1 MRFPGN
7 NEIQSDE
14 GVVSGGYADPGV
26 TIDPVQAAIQNVLA
40 AHGQGQPGTPGQAD
54 PMGGAQQV
62 QTGTIPTGQALP
74 QTQQGVDPTQSA
86 PAAPVAQQQQPQQ
99 PVAPAQPQLDP
110 LAAMQ
115 MLEQMGFQVSR
126 PGAQAQQPQVP
137 QMPPAPT
144 GPNPQ
149 ELAMLASQIAVP
161 AELEGYPEEV
171 QQAYVVQKAIEIS
184 TQRAQAQW
192 QEQMDQM
199 MRPIRTEQTM
209 SHLAQKHAI
218 DPAALGEL
226 LKGADPEWADVYR
239 ANPWFQK
246 VMDDAI
252 AHHKSKGVQAQLQAQ
267 AKPLMSAEQVGTG
280 GNPNPNQMTAG
291 QNYNPEKIAQAEQ
304 VLAALKNGQG
314 RIVNV

>member
-40 AHGQGQPGTPGQAD
+40 AHGQGQASGAGQAD
-54 PMGGAQQV
+54 AMGGAQPV
-62 QTGTIPTGQALP
+62 QTGTIPTGQAAP
-74 QTQQGVDPTQSA
+74 QQGVDPTQSA
-86 PAAPVAQQQQPQQ
+86 PAAPVAQPQQQQ
-99 PVAPAQPQLDP
+99 PVAPVQPQLDP

-126 PGAQAQQPQVP
+126 PGAQPQQSQVP

-161 AELEGYPEEV
+161 AELEDYPEEV

-192 QEQMDQM
+192 QEQMNQM

-209 SHLAQKHAI
+209 SHLSQKHAI

-226 LKGADPEWADVYR
+226 LKGADPEWADVYQ

-246 VMDDAI
+246 IMDDAI

-267 AKPLMSAEQVGTG
+267 AKPIMSAEQVGTG
-280 GNPNPNQMTAG
+280 ANPNPNQMTAG

-304 VLAALKNGQG
+304 VLAALRNGQG